1 MRFFQN
7 SKTNW
12 RYILII
18 VILAGFIGAGTLWLT
33 KEQEIFLY
41 EFPEIK
47 RTEKIEKAEKKDKEK
62 EIINGLVITREM
74 DKELICEKIT
84 KGKEFLERMMDEE
97 EKGFHKYYYALNDE
111 FENRLHTVYSAS
123 IIYTFLKIYDFD
135 KDEKILEYIPDWA
148 DFLISMQNKDKPEY
162 GAFHYSLYLENKE
175 KELKFVVGTAA
186 LSIFTLLDLY
196 ERQNEPKYL
205 EAAKLGGDWLL
216 TMQNKDGSMQ
226 SYKKYRDGQWYNSS
240 KESLLYNGQVLSAL
254 ARLYKT
260 TKDKKYFDSAEKISQ
275 RFVDKVEKEGCYLG
289 DDYRI
294 KNPISSAWVVMSL
307 LDFYQI
313 EQNDYYKDIIL
324 RCSSEILQ
332 RQSQNTDNL
341 LSYGSFGGAYS
352 TSGNG
357 WLAEVMMEMYHFCQ
371 KQQAENCEKYKDGV
385 VKVIL
390 WLIQNTYSEENTFL
404 LPEPEKAIG
413 GLFWNYK
420 EKYVRTDSLCHGLN
434 AYVGIINDLEDDFL
448 FSLPKK

>member
-1 MRFFQN
+1 M
-7 SKTNW
+7 NW
-12 RYILII
+12 KYILIV
-18 VILAGFIGAGTLWLT
+18 VILAGFVGAGTLWLV
-33 KEQEIFLY
+33 KQQEIFLV
-41 EFPEIK
+41 EFPEINIPEINIPK
-47 RTEKIEKAEKKDKEK
+47 KIEKTEKTEK
-62 EIINGLVITREM
+62 VEKIEM

-84 KGKEFLERMMDEE
+84 QGKEFLERMMDKEK
-97 EKGFHKYYYALNDE
+97 KGFHKYYYALTDE

-135 KDEKILEYIPDWA
+135 KDERILQKVYDGA
-148 DFLISMQNKDKPEY
+148 DFLLSMQNKDEPEY
-162 GAFHYSLYLENKE
+162 GAFHYSLFLENKE
-175 KELKFVVGTAA
+175 KELKFVVGTTA

-196 ERQNEPKYL
+196 ERFDDIKYL

-216 TMQNKDGSMQ
+216 TMQNKDNSMQ
-226 SYKKYRDGQWYNSS
+226 SYKKYRDGKWYNSS

-254 ARLYKT
+254 SRLYKI
-260 TKDKKYFDSAEKISQ
+260 TKDKKYFDSAEKIAQ
-275 RFVDKVEKEGCYLG
+275 RFVDKNEKQGCYLG

-307 LDFYQI
+307 LDFYQVKP
-313 EQNDYYKDIIL
+313 DDCYKDIIL
-324 RCSSEILQ
+324 RCSDELLQ

-341 LSYGSFGGAYS
+341 LSFGSFSGAYS

-357 WLAEVMMEMYHFCQ
+357 WLAEVMMEMYHFCE
-371 KQQAENCEKYKDGV
+371 KQQAENCAKYKDGTV
-385 VKVIL
+385 NVIF
-390 WLIQNTYSEENTFL
+390 WLIQNTYSEENCSL
-404 LPEPEKAIG
+404 LPNPERAIG

-448 FSLPKK
+448 FSLDIN